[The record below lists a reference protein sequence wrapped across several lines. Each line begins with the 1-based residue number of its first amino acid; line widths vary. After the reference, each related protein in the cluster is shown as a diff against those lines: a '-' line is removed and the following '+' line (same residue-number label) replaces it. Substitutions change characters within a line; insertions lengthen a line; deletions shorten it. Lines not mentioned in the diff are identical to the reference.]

1 MPKKISP
8 IQTTVKPEFIA
19 KIRSGGKVE
28 VITVPKDII
37 EKFKLKRG
45 KEYRIKFIEEL

>member
-8 IQTTVKPEFIA
+8 IKMTVKPEFIA

-28 VITVPKDII
+28 VITVPKEII
-37 EKFKLKRG
+37 EKFRLKKG
-45 KEYRIKFIEEL
+45 KEYRLKFIEEL